1 LGSEFNEI
9 QASGIDLNGNQ
20 GKAMFSTNS
29 MAPIAN
35 PLNKSNL
42 DFEVVIGNP
51 DKIIQE
57 NITAKFIKS
66 INSWEVNSSKGV
78 SQIQG
83 NKLSFDGYEV
93 QIIGNPE
100 DGDIVE
106 ISPNNTRAGAFRFN
120 LVSPN
125 DFAAASK
132 I

>member
-1 LGSEFNEI
+1 MGSEFNEI

-106 ISPNNTRAGAFRFN
+106 ISPNNTRAGS
-120 LVSPN
+120 V
-125 DFAAASK
+125 
-132 I
+132 